1 MNYYINPMWF
11 YWVRVI
17 ENLRVIVLAFVIVGG
32 VVLLIATICGW
43 VDGFGYTSDENEK
56 GWRIVRRF
64 YVLFAFII
72 LLYVF
77 LPSKET
83 LIEMMIARNI
93 TEQSVKNGI
102 EVVKG
107 AVDYIVQAIQN
118 AK

>member
-17 ENLRVIVLAFVIVGG
+17 ENLRVIVFAFMLVGG
-32 VVLLIATICGW
+32 IGLLIATVCGW
-43 VDGFGYTSDENEK
+43 ADGFGWSDDDNK
-56 GWRIVRRF
+56 RGWRIVSRC
-64 YVLFAFII
+64 YVLFSFVI

-77 LPSKET
+77 LPSRET
-83 LIEMMIARNI
+83 LIEMMIAKNL
-93 TEQSVKNGI
+93 TEQNVQNGI
-102 EVVKG
+102 EAVKG